1 METSI
6 LNFNNKI
13 SLTRNFILE
22 IKGTSWKKK
31 LNSPVKSKL
40 RIIILSIVPQV
51 KVVIKLEKNF
61 LTQNLKI
68 NIKCNDNTCL

>member
-13 SLTRNFILE
+13 SLNKELNFRNKRLL
-22 IKGTSWKKK
+22 WKKK

-40 RIIILSIVPQV
+40 RVIILSIVPQV

>member
-13 SLTRNFILE
+13 SLNKELNFRNKRLL
-22 IKGTSWKKK
+22 WKKK
-31 LNSPVKSKL
+31 LNSPVKGKL
-40 RIIILSIVPQV
+40 CVIILSIVPQV

-61 LTQNLKI
+61 LTQNLKM